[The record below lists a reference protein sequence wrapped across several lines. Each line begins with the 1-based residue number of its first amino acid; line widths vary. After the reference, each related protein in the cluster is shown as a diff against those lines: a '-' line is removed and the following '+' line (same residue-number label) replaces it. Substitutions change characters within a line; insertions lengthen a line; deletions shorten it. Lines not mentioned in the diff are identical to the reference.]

1 MTAKSAQ
8 SMEAGEPNQYLRKF
22 RNGCLVILPCRV
34 GMSKIETCY
43 IEPIRFIFYQPNI
56 VMGAMGGRPD
66 QALFFVGLQ
75 RDELIFLDPHFVQ
88 DSVKHEDGMYDDW
101 ENCDMLDEEEMPSKE
116 ELERMQREHKKGKK
130 MSRM

>member
-1 MTAKSAQ
+1 
-8 SMEAGEPNQYLRKF
+8 MEAGEPNQYLRKF

-56 VMGAMGGRPD
+56 VMGAMGGKPD
-66 QALFFVGLQ
+66 QALYFVGLQ

-88 DSVKHEDGMYDDW
+88 ESVKHEDGMYDDW
-101 ENCDMLDEEEMPSKE
+101 ENCEMLDEEEMPTRQ
-116 ELERMQREHKKGKK
+116 ELERMHRNQKKGKK
-130 MSRM
+130 MSRIQTIKKAV